1 MLRNLRPGFLKLND
15 YFALI
20 QELRIKM
27 LPIGSG
33 VSWLALEELDYDL
46 MPYSTLIRVK
56 TIVSIVLIRI
66 SSVNCI
72 IGILTGGPFGL

>member
-1 MLRNLRPGFLKLND
+1 
-15 YFALI
+15 
-20 QELRIKM
+20 M

-46 MPYSTLIRVK
+46 MPASTLIRVK
-56 TIVSIVLIRI
+56 TIAIIVLIRI

-72 IGILTGGPFGL
+72 IRILTGGPFGL